1 MTAPDA
7 RPGLGL
13 FAEGRKLGRATSFL
27 AKGALGSALLVSA
40 LLAPAC
46 THEDQMGGAALG
58 VVGQGVIN
66 DPANKSLRFD
76 ILRFGLE
83 KFCEEMMARGA
94 PLKLHD
100 DDPVMGRFY
109 ADSCQSQVLDAQNR
123 NTLVVQFGGRGYAWT
138 NLTGR
143 IGFRTRGLVE
153 LSPDFRL
160 KDDTLYVYFRTD
172 KVDASEFA
180 LTLVESPTATAA
192 LQASGVS
199 PEQVGRSLV
208 DAQLRRGFTVIRY
221 DEEGLT
227 DFELGLVPVGTRP
240 FRPFTVVQS
249 SKSTLGNG
257 RTEVQ
262 ANQQDFIGRF
272 DVTDDDQAL
281 SLTMKLDG
289 AAAVDVAI
297 LPARNMP
304 QVLDQFLSVPGPAP
318 LSTQPN
324 YVAQL
329 TSSALL
335 KAEVPLPEGQY
346 FLVIDHST
354 ALGTAAPTGTSAAKV
369 DYLVQRGDAP

>member
-1 MTAPDA
+1 
-7 RPGLGL
+7 
-13 FAEGRKLGRATSFL
+13 
-27 AKGALGSALLVSA
+27 
-40 LLAPAC
+40 
-46 THEDQMGGAALG
+46 MGGAALG
-58 VVGQGVIN
+58 IVGQGVIN

-83 KFCEEMMARGA
+83 RFCEEMMARGA

-109 ADSCQSQVLDAQNR
+109 ADSCQSQILDAQNR
-123 NTLVVQFGGRGYAWT
+123 NTLVVQFGGRGFAWT

-143 IGFRTRGLVE
+143 IGFHTRGLVE

-180 LTLVESPTATAA
+180 MTLVESPTATTA
-192 LQASGVS
+192 LRASGIS
-199 PEQVGRSLV
+199 PEEVGRSIV
-208 DAQLRRGFTVIRY
+208 NAQLSRGFTVIRY
-221 DEEGLT
+221 DNEGLT

-240 FRPFTVVQS
+240 FRPYTVVS
-249 SKSTLGNG
+249 SDKVTLGNG

-262 ANQQDFIGRF
+262 PNQQDYIGRF
-272 DVTDDDQAL
+272 DVTSDDEAL
-281 SLTMKLDG
+281 TLTMKLDG

-297 LPARNMP
+297 LPARNVP
-304 QVLDQFLSVPGPAP
+304 QMLDQYLSVPGPAP

-324 YVAQL
+324 FLAQL
-329 TSSALL
+329 GNTAPL

-346 FLVIDHST
+346 FLVIDHSN
-354 ALGTAAPTGTSAAKV
+354 AIGTTPAGTSAAKV